1 MLPFILL
8 GAAVI
13 AGSVGVAA
21 AADGISNLKKA
32 KEIAKRAERR
42 YNRKK
47 KEVESKLKEVNKT
60 LSQLGKLYS
69 EIYTQDFKD
78 LVKLLKKLGSELEI
92 KNLPAEFDYW
102 KEELPHLENS
112 INLVEKAIEGA
123 VNGVIKGG
131 ITAVLTHAAV
141 TGLAIQIGTASTGTA
156 LSALSGAALENA
168 LLAWFGGGSLA
179 AGGLGMAGGA
189 FVLGGIVA
197 GPALLIGG
205 ITLSKKGEEALT
217 QAKEFEQK
225 VDREIAKLTIF
236 EKNLSLVRKKV
247 KEEIY
252 ILKELRNRFLDTFAQ
267 TTILYYTYSFTGFF
281 EEKFHKNLQMT
292 LMLGKTIREITKT
305 PWITNNETFEP
316 NKKKLELIKRA
327 KELI

>member
-8 GAAVI
+8 GAALV
-13 AGSVGVAA
+13 AGGVGVAA
-21 AADGISNLKKA
+21 ADDGISNIKKA
-32 KEIAKRAERR
+32 KETVERAQRK

-47 KEVESKLKEVNKT
+47 EEVENQLKVVNKT
-60 LSQLGKLYS
+60 LSQLGELYS
-69 EIYTQDFKD
+69 EIYTKDFKE
-78 LVKLLKKLGSELEI
+78 LVNFLKKLGSELEI
-92 KNLPAEFDYW
+92 KDLPAEFNYW
-102 KEELPHLENS
+102 QQELPNLENS
-112 INLVEKAIEGA
+112 INVFEKAIEGA
-123 VNGVIKGG
+123 VKGVVKGG
-131 ITAVLTHAAV
+131 LTAVLTHAAV

-156 LSALSGAALENA
+156 LASLSGAALENA

-225 VDREIAKLTIF
+225 VEREIAKQTIF
-236 EKNLSLVRKKV
+236 EKNLKLVGEKAR
-247 KEEIY
+247 EEIS
-252 ILKELRNRFLDTFAQ
+252 ILKELRKRFLDRFGI
-267 TTILYYTYSFTGFF
+267 TTVLYYTHRFTGFF
-281 EEKFHKNLQMT
+281 EEKFHKNFQMT

-305 PWITNNETFEP
+305 PWVENTETFEP
-316 NKKKLELIKRA
+316 NKEKLKLLERA
-327 KELI
+327 KQLI